1 MASPYL
7 ISSTKKI
14 FVLLIFLVLSAG
26 QLLAQSNVAPFRISH
41 DANSVSRTT
50 LSDGTLHIVAAMVE
64 FQPDTTR
71 FTSGNGSFSD
81 ESIPY
86 LQNESITIDPLPH
99 NKAYFE
105 AHLEFAKNYFLKM
118 SSGNL
123 NISYQV
129 LDNVYRLPEK
139 MAAYSPV
146 GVNPASDPLADLARD
161 AWTEVAES
169 GNLDL
174 GLNPGDQIA
183 FALFHAGVGRDI
195 ELTGTTLDKT
205 PQDIP
210 SVYISSDAFSTLFDD
225 PSFSGFPID
234 GGNLLVDNTLILPR
248 TLTRAGVDITGSE
261 VLLQLSTNGMVTAQI
276 GSHIGLPDLFNTE
289 TGESGIGRF
298 GLMDGAGIFAYN
310 GLFPPEMSAWE
321 KTYMGWANPFD
332 VDYNAETPIILP
344 ASSLGQPSS
353 IAKIPLSGREYFLVE
368 NRHREGTET
377 GTTLTIRQPD
387 GSTITQDFSN
397 TDTTFVYQLSGFS
410 DELPPGVVIDV
421 SNYDFALPGGPAE
434 VLNDTGQDIGRIL
447 NGGMLIWHIDEGII
461 QKRLSANRG
470 VNDDPDQKGVNLME
484 ADGAQDIGRPTAIG
498 FFENEVN
505 GSPFDFWWSGNNA
518 SVITPT
524 QTITLYENL
533 FGPDTTPNNDSN
545 SGAES
550 QFELFDFSDNI
561 VNATFQIR
569 PAESNEIYEIV
580 DFVQNLPLSHSTP
593 ENDPYWSNYSLSTVI
608 QQSTNG
614 SYIYLPG
621 SNGISVY
628 DINQNSLLPPAT
640 LYNTFQQPFLNTESG
655 ILSVSPNPAQQSTIF
670 STTLLEVDPAGLTQG
685 TQFSLPANLGL
696 IGSPET
702 DILQF
707 DGTADRLRL
716 SSEILEPDFYS
727 VAGYRSAQVRG
738 YKTSLANNG
747 AIEFTTPTNDY
758 VGSILMPDTNYGR
771 VHIGLFEIPDGRFK
785 PYVIS
790 ENTLYVLD
798 LTTDGDI
805 QPRSLHSSG
814 GIEWPALADINQS
827 GEIDF
832 LFVDKDTN
840 QLIAKNTNGAVLN
853 GFPIDPPDG
862 TIFKGSPLISD
873 LNGDE
878 TLNILIA
885 ARTSESL
892 NIYAYNANGEQLDG
906 FPLLVGGYLDE
917 SNEIVNPSM
926 NETLLA
932 AVSPDGDFKVWN
944 FPEAQSTLWESRYGN
959 GGTNKLTG
967 RLVDAATQEPAF
979 SVLNKDET
987 YNWPNPASEETF
999 IRFQTS
1005 NPGSV
1010 QIRIS
1015 TTSGRLI
1022 YNQTHESRG
1031 GSPEEIRIDT
1041 SGWGSGGYLALIEAN
1056 VNGNTE
1062 RKLVKIA
1069 VAR

>member
-1 MASPYL
+1 MASSYL
-7 ISSTKKI
+7 ISSTKRI
-14 FVLLIFLVLSAG
+14 FVLLIFLFLTAG
-26 QLLAQSNVAPFRISH
+26 QLMSQSKVKPFRISH
-41 DANSVSRTT
+41 DANIMSRTT

-81 ESIPY
+81 KSIPY

-99 NKAYFE
+99 NKGYFE

-169 GNLDL
+169 GNLEL

-183 FALFHAGVGRDI
+183 FVLFHAGVGRDI

-210 SVYISSDAFSTLFDD
+210 SVYISKDAFSTLFDD

-248 TLTRAGVDITGSE
+248 TLTRAGEDITGSE

-310 GLFPPEMSAWE
+310 GLFPPELSAWE
-321 KTYMGWANPFD
+321 KTYMGWSNPFE
-332 VDYNAETPIILP
+332 VDYNDESSIVLP

-353 IAKIPLSGREYFLVE
+353 IAKIPLSSQEYFLVE
-368 NRHREGTET
+368 NRHREANDT

-387 GSTITQDFSN
+387 GSTIAQNFSN
-397 TDTTFVYQLSGFS
+397 TDTSFVFQLSGFS
-410 DELPPGVVIDV
+410 DELQSGVVVDV

-434 VLNDTGQDIGRIL
+434 VLDDTGQDTGRIL

-461 QKRLSANRG
+461 QERLSANRG

-505 GSPFDFWWSGNNA
+505 GSPFDFWWNGNDA

-524 QTITLYENL
+524 QTITLYENR
-533 FGPDTTPNNDSN
+533 FGPDTTPDNDSN

-550 QFELFDFSDNI
+550 QFELFNFSDNI
-561 VNATFQIR
+561 VTSTVQIR
-569 PAESNEIYEIV
+569 QSESNEIYEIV
-580 DFVQNLPLSHSTP
+580 DFIQNLPLSHSTP
-593 ENDPYWSNYSLSTVI
+593 EDDRYWSNYPLSTVI
-608 QQSTNG
+608 QQSANG

-628 DINQNSLLPPAT
+628 DITQNSFLSPVT
-640 LYNTFQQPFLNTESG
+640 LYQTLQQPFIDTDSG
-655 ILSVSPNPAQQSTIF
+655 SLSLSPNPDQQSTNF
-670 STTLLEVDPAGLTQG
+670 STTLFNVDPAGLTQE
-685 TQFSLPANLGL
+685 TDFSLPANLGL
-696 IGSPET
+696 ISSPAA

-707 DGTADRLRL
+707 DGTSDRLRL
-716 SSEILEPDFYS
+716 NTEILELDFYS
-727 VAGYRSAQVRG
+727 FAGYRSAQVQG
-738 YKTSLANNG
+738 YEASLANDG
-747 AIEFTTPTNDY
+747 AIEFLTPTNDY
-758 VGSILMPDTNYGR
+758 PGSFLMPDTNYGR
-771 VHIGLFEIPDGRFK
+771 VHIGLIEILDDVFK

-790 ENTLYVLD
+790 ENTINILD
-798 LTTDGDI
+798 LNTDGEI
-805 QPRSLHSSG
+805 QPRSIHSSDS
-814 GIEWPALADINQS
+814 IEWPALADINQS
-827 GEIDF
+827 GDIDF
-832 LFVDKDTN
+832 LFVDKETN
-840 QLIAKNTNGAVLN
+840 QLIAKNANGAVLN
-853 GFPIDPPDG
+853 GFPIESPDG
-862 TIFKGSPLISD
+862 TVFKGSPLISD

-878 TLNILIA
+878 TLDILVA
-885 ARTSESL
+885 GRTSESL
-892 NIYAYNANGEQLDG
+892 NIYAYNANGEPLDG
-906 FPLLVGGYLDE
+906 FPLLVGGYIDE

-926 NETLLA
+926 NGSFLA
-932 AVSPDGDFKVWN
+932 AVSPDGDFKLWN
-944 FPEAQSTLWESRYGN
+944 FPDAQSTLWESRYGN
-959 GGTNKLTG
+959 GGSNKLTG
-967 RLVDAATQEPAF
+967 RLVDTATPEPTF

-1010 QIRIS
+1010 KIRIS